1 MLSSNL
7 YIVGWRGYIGQSL
20 LNYLSK
26 TGFKKQV
33 FLYGRNNEVNG
44 LTTELI
50 DATLCQHDD
59 FISKISQ
66 DSNPVVYYLANS
78 FSPAESQSRALES
91 VSSNLLP
98 LISFLED
105 IKLVA
110 SKITFIFSS
119 SGGTIYGDTGGE
131 KCREDHALSPKTI
144 YAANKLAQES
154 YLQVYHCNYG
164 LNYRILRIANPYGPG
179 QVFKGG
185 QGLIPAIMDSFKKNT
200 PVKIYGDGSASRDY
214 IYIDDL
220 HDCFIKSA
228 SYEGDVRIFNVGSDS
243 KYSILDIIESFN
255 RHGIVVDTVRVKS
268 DISVV
273 NSISLDI
280 TRAKREF
287 NWSPQT
293 SLENGLKKYIDWYEL
308 TSQ

>member
-20 LNYLSK
+20 LNYLSR

-33 FLYGRNNEVNG
+33 FLYSRNNEAND
-44 LTTELI
+44 LTPDFI

-59 FISKISQ
+59 FVSKIAH
-66 DSNPVVYYLANS
+66 DINPVVYYLANS
-78 FSPAESQSRALES
+78 LSPAESQSHAFES
-91 VSSNLLP
+91 VNTNILP
-98 LISFLED
+98 FIRFLED
-105 IKLVA
+105 IKSVA
-110 SKITFIFSS
+110 SKITFIFAS

-164 LNYRILRIANPYGPG
+164 LNYRVLRIANPYGPG

-185 QGLIPAIMDSFKKNT
+185 QGLIPAIMESYKKKA

-255 RHGIVVDTVRVKS
+255 RHGIVVDTVKVKS

-287 NWSPQT
+287 NWLPQT
-293 SLENGLKKYIDWYEL
+293 SLENGLKKYIEWYEL

>member
-20 LNYLSK
+20 LKYLGR
-26 TGFKKQV
+26 TGFSKQV
-33 FLYGRNNEVNG
+33 VLYKRKNE
-44 LTTELI
+44 
-50 DATLCQHDD
+50 ASTLVPNCINVSMSQHDD
-59 FISKISQ
+59 FIRKISQ
-66 DSNPVVYYLANS
+66 DDNPVVYYLANS
-78 FSPAESQSRALES
+78 ISPAESQSLALES

-98 LISFLED
+98 FINFLED
-105 IKLVA
+105 IKSLA
-110 SKITFIFSS
+110 SKVTFIFAS

-131 KCREDHALSPKTI
+131 KCHEDHVLSPKTI

-164 LNYRILRIANPYGPG
+164 LNYRVLRIANPYGPG
-179 QVFKGG
+179 QVYKGG
-185 QGLIPAIMDSFKKNT
+185 QGLIPAIMDSYKKNN
-200 PVKIYGDGSASRDY
+200 PVKIYGDGTASRDY

-228 SYEGDVRIFNVGSDS
+228 CYEGDMRIFNVGSDS
-243 KYSILDIIESFN
+243 KYSILDIIDRFY
-255 RHGIVVDTVRVKS
+255 RHGIIVETIKVKS
-268 DISVV
+268 DISVI
-273 NSISLDI
+273 NSVSLDI

-293 SLENGLKKYIDWYEL
+293 SLENGLKKYIEWYEL
-308 TSQ
+308 TPH

>member
-33 FLYGRNNEVNG
+33 FLYGRNNEDNG

-59 FISKISQ
+59 FISKIAQ
-66 DSNPVVYYLANS
+66 DNNPVVYYLANS

-98 LISFLED
+98 FINFLED

-131 KCREDHALSPKTI
+131 KCREEHALSPKTI

-179 QVFKGG
+179 QVLKGG
-185 QGLIPAIMDSFKKNT
+185 QGLIPAIMDSYKKNT

>member
-20 LNYLSK
+20 LSYLSRA
-26 TGFKKQV
+26 GFKKQV
-33 FLYGRNNEVNG
+33 FLYSRNNEANDHAPDF
-44 LTTELI
+44 I
-50 DATLCQHDD
+50 DAKLCQHDE
-59 FISKISQ
+59 FVSMLAQ
-66 DSNPVVYYLANS
+66 DNNPVVYYLANS
-78 FSPAESQSRALES
+78 ISPAESQSRAFES
-91 VSSNLLP
+91 VNSNLLP
-98 LISFLED
+98 FISFLED
-105 IKLVA
+105 IKSFA
-110 SKITFIFSS
+110 SKVTFIFSS

-164 LNYRILRIANPYGPG
+164 LNYRVLRIANPYGPG

-185 QGLIPAIMDSFKKNT
+185 QGLIPAIMDSYKKKT

-255 RHGIVVDTVRVKS
+255 RHGIVVDTVKVKS

-287 NWSPQT
+287 NWSPQI
-293 SLENGLKKYIDWYEL
+293 SLDNGLKKYIDWYEL

>member
-7 YIVGWRGYIGQSL
+7 YLVGWRGYIGQSL
-20 LNYLSK
+20 LNYLSR

-33 FLYGRNNEVNG
+33 FLYCRNDEAND
-44 LTTELI
+44 LTPDFI
-50 DATLCQHDD
+50 DATLCQHED
-59 FISKISQ
+59 FVSKIAQ
-66 DSNPVVYYLANS
+66 DINPVVYYLANS
-78 FSPAESQSRALES
+78 LSPAESQSRAFES
-91 VSSNLLP
+91 VSSNLMP
-98 LISFLED
+98 FIRFIED
-105 IKLVA
+105 IKSVA
-110 SKITFIFSS
+110 SKVKFIFAS

-154 YLQVYHCNYG
+154 YLQVYQCNYG
-164 LNYRILRIANPYGPG
+164 LNYRVLRIANPYGPG

-185 QGLIPAIMDSFKKNT
+185 QGLIPAIMECYKKKT

-228 SYEGDVRIFNVGSDS
+228 TYEGDVRIFNVGSDS

-255 RHGIVVDTVRVKS
+255 RQGIVVDTVKVKS

-293 SLENGLKKYIDWYEL
+293 SLENGLRKYFEWYEL

>member
-20 LNYLSK
+20 LNYLGR
-26 TGFKKQV
+26 TGFTKRV
-33 FLYGRNNEVNG
+33 FLYSRNNEVESI
-44 LTTELI
+44 THDFI

-59 FISKISQ
+59 FVSKIAQ
-66 DSNPVVYYLANS
+66 DNDPVVYYLANS
-78 FSPAESQSRALES
+78 ISPAESQSRAIES
-91 VSSNLLP
+91 VNTNLLP
-98 LISFLED
+98 FIRFLED
-105 IKLVA
+105 IKSIA
-110 SKITFIFSS
+110 SKVTFIFAS

-164 LNYRILRIANPYGPG
+164 LNYRVLRIANPYGPG

-185 QGLIPAIMDSFKKNT
+185 QGLIPAIMDSYKKKT

-228 SYEGDVRIFNVGSDS
+228 VYKGDVRIFNVGSDS
-243 KYSILDIIESFN
+243 KYSILDIIDNFN
-255 RHGIVVDTVRVKS
+255 RHGIVVDTVKVKS
-268 DISVV
+268 AVSVV

-293 SLENGLKKYIDWYEL
+293 SLEDGLKKYIEWYEL
-308 TSQ
+308 TLQ